1 MKHKDILLI
10 VDDMPDNI
18 SVLFNFLTRANF
30 EVLVAPNGK
39 QALRVAEYAHPDLI
53 LLDVM
58 MPEMDGFEVCQA
70 LKAQATTQN
79 IPIIF
84 MTALSDTGEKVRGLS
99 LGAADYITKP
109 IQHEEV
115 LARINTHIKL
125 NKLQRQLIE
134 QNQQLQEEICFRRDA
149 EASLRSTAE
158 LLSQRTIELQERNEE
173 LEKRNLELDAF
184 AHMVAHD
191 LKNPLNAMISLA
203 KWLMTI
209 CVSEQQSDLRR
220 IEILNRIIRS
230 GEKMLSIINALL
242 KLAGISKQAKVEIKP
257 LNMTEIVEQVIQQR
271 LTLFSN
277 SKEVIKLPEQ
287 WPTAKGYEPW
297 VEEIWANYLTN
308 GLKYG
313 GQPPRLELGADEG
326 TTVETVGMLRFWV
339 RDNGPGLT
347 LEEQKQLFT
356 PFTRLHKERA
366 EGHGLGLSI
375 VQQIVERLGGQ
386 AGVESRPGE
395 GSLFYFTLPAVTHQ
409 IP

>member
-1 MKHKDILLI
+1 MKRDILLI

-39 QALRVAEYAHPDLI
+39 QALRVAEYARPDLI
-53 LLDVM
+53 LLDIM

-70 LKAQATTQN
+70 LKYQPTTQN

-84 MTALSDTGEKVRGLS
+84 MTALTNTGEKVRGFA

-125 NKLQRQLIE
+125 NKLQIQLQE
-134 QNQQLQEEICFRRDA
+134 QNRQLQEEICYRREA
-149 EASLRSTAE
+149 ESSLRSTAE
-158 LLSQRTIELQERNEE
+158 LLSQRTVELQEGNQE
-173 LEKRNLELDAF
+173 LQRKNLELDAF

-191 LKNPLNAMISLA
+191 LKNPLNAVIGLA
-203 KWLMTI
+203 KLLITRNENDRI
-209 CVSEQQSDLRR
+209 NDLKRTDM
-220 IEILNRIIRS
+220 LNRIIRS
-230 GEKMLSIINALL
+230 SEKVLSIINALL
-242 KLAGISKQAKVEIKP
+242 KLAGISKQIRVEIKP
-257 LNMTEIVEQVIQQR
+257 LQMAEIVEQVIQQR
-271 LTLFSN
+271 LTLPSDVHPE
-277 SKEVIKLPEQ
+277 KIIKLPTY
-287 WPTAKGYEPW
+287 WPTANGYEPW

-308 GLKYG
+308 ALKYG
-313 GQPPRLELGADEG
+313 GQPPQIELGAEEYHAEKTG
-326 TTVETVGMLRFWV
+326 AKKMVRFWV

-347 LEEQKQLFT
+347 PEEQKQLFT

-375 VQQIVERLGGQ
+375 VQQIVEKLGGQ
-386 AGVESRPGE
+386 AGVKSESGK
-395 GSLFYFTLPAVTHQ
+395 GSLFYFTLPS
-409 IP
+409 

>member
-1 MKHKDILLI
+1 MKQRDILLI

-39 QALRVAEYAHPDLI
+39 QALRVAEYARPDLI
-53 LLDVM
+53 LLDIM

-70 LKAQATTQN
+70 LKNQSTTQH

-84 MTALSDTGEKVRGLS
+84 MTALTNTGEEVRGFA

-125 NKLQRQLIE
+125 NKLQRQLQE
-134 QNQQLQEEICFRRDA
+134 QNRQLQEEICYRREA
-149 EASLRSTAE
+149 ESSLRSTAE
-158 LLSQRTIELQERNEE
+158 LLSQRTVELQEGNRE
-173 LEKRNLELDAF
+173 LQRKNLELDAF

-191 LKNPLNAMISLA
+191 LKNPLNAVIGLA
-203 KWLMTI
+203 NLLASMNEKDR
-209 CVSEQQSDLRR
+209 VNDPKRA
-220 IEILNRIIRS
+220 EILNRIIRS
-230 GEKMLSIINALL
+230 GEKILSIINALL
-242 KLAGISKQAKVEIKP
+242 TLAGISKQTRIEIKP
-257 LNMTEIVEQVIQQR
+257 LNMAEIVDQVIQQR
-271 LTLFSN
+271 LTSLSEIHP
-277 SKEVIKLPEQ
+277 KEFIKLPDC
-287 WPTAKGYEPW
+287 WYTVKGYAPW

-308 GLKYG
+308 AFKYG
-313 GQPPRLELGADEG
+313 GQPPQIELGTEECWLG
-326 TTVETVGMLRFWV
+326 TKKMIRFWV

-347 LEEQKQLFT
+347 FEEQKQLFT

-375 VQQIVERLGGQ
+375 VQQIVEKLGGQ
-386 AGVESRPGE
+386 AGVESEPGK
-395 GSLFYFTLPAVTHQ
+395 GSLFYFTLPT
-409 IP
+409 

>member
-1 MKHKDILLI
+1 MKRDILLI

-39 QALRVAEYAHPDLI
+39 QALRVAEYARPDLI
-53 LLDVM
+53 LLDIM

-70 LKAQATTQN
+70 LKYQPTTQN

-84 MTALSDTGEKVRGLS
+84 MTALTNTGEKVRGFA

-125 NKLQRQLIE
+125 NKLQIELQE
-134 QNQQLQEEICFRRDA
+134 QNRQLQEEICYRRQA
-149 EASLRSTAE
+149 ESSLRSTAE
-158 LLSQRTIELQERNEE
+158 LLSQRTVELQEGNQE
-173 LEKRNLELDAF
+173 LQRKNLELDAF

-191 LKNPLNAMISLA
+191 LKNPLNAVIGLA
-203 KWLMTI
+203 KLLITMNEKDR
-209 CVSEQQSDLRR
+209 VNDLKRTDM
-220 IEILNRIIRS
+220 LNRIIRS
-230 GEKMLSIINALL
+230 SEKVLSIINALL
-242 KLAGISKQAKVEIKP
+242 KLAGISKQIRVEIKP
-257 LNMTEIVEQVIQQR
+257 LQMAEIVEQVIQQR
-271 LTLFSN
+271 LTLPSDVHP
-277 SKEVIKLPEQ
+277 KKIIKLPTY
-287 WPTAKGYEPW
+287 WPTANGYEPW

-308 GLKYG
+308 ALKYG
-313 GQPPRLELGADEG
+313 GQPPQIELGAEEYHAEKTG
-326 TTVETVGMLRFWV
+326 TKKMVRFWV

-347 LEEQKQLFT
+347 PEEQKQLFT

-375 VQQIVERLGGQ
+375 VQQIVEKLGGQ
-386 AGVESRPGE
+386 AGVKSESGK
-395 GSLFYFTLPAVTHQ
+395 GSLFYFTLPS
-409 IP
+409 